1 MVDAKTNARR
11 GLLMVLESAF
21 PANGGGG
28 AESQVITL
36 GKYFMRRG
44 VEVTVVVPRVPYGP
58 PATHAVVEGLP
69 VLRIAYP
76 MVRIVGGLIL
86 LIRLAVFLIRQRRR
100 YSVIHVHIAHNMASV
115 CCVVGRLLAKRVIVK
130 LTGLTEMH
138 HGILAQD
145 RSGPVSWLRR
155 SAMRFATHYQA
166 TSQRIQRLLLE
177 SGFSADK
184 ICLLPN
190 AVDTERFRPT
200 LDREAAR
207 RALGIDARLVGVFVG
222 RLVDEK
228 ALDLLID
235 SWGRVFRGR
244 KDVKLFLIG
253 GGPLEAEL
261 RAVALHAGV
270 AEQIVFTGA
279 VQTVEQ
285 YTTAADFGILTSKN
299 EGLSNTLLEYMAVGL
314 PVLGSRVSGNEDLIV
329 PGRTGWLFE
338 SGDAADLQ
346 HCLSQISAAPREM
359 FLTLGAQARET
370 ICHYAGVE
378 SVSARLAMLYGIPLA
393 DSVTSGSAATPA
405 GPGS

>member
-1 MVDAKTNARR
+1 MVDAKIKARN

-44 VEVTVVVPRVPYGP
+44 VEVTVVVPRVFYGP
-58 PATHAVVEGLP
+58 PAIHDMVEGLS

-76 MVRIVGGLIL
+76 KVRIVGGFIL
-86 LIRLAVFLIRQRRR
+86 LIRLVIFLIRQRRR
-100 YSVIHVHIAHNMASV
+100 YAVIHVHIAHNMASV
-115 CCVVGRLLAKRVIVK
+115 CCVVGRLLSKRVIVK

-138 HGILAQD
+138 HGILAQGRHD
-145 RSGPVSWLRR
+145 PVSWLRR
-155 SAMRFATHYQA
+155 SAIRFATYYQA
-166 TSQRIQRLLLE
+166 TSQRIERLLLE
-177 SGFSADK
+177 SGFEPGK

-190 AVDTERFRPT
+190 AVDTDRFKPVA
-200 LDREAAR
+200 DRDATR

-235 SWGRVFRGR
+235 SWGRIFRGR
-244 KDVKLFLIG
+244 QDAKLLLIG
-253 GGPLEAEL
+253 SGPLEAEL
-261 RAVALHAGV
+261 RAFAVHAGV

-279 VQTVEQ
+279 VQAVER

-338 SGDAADLQ
+338 SGDAADLR
-346 HCLSQISAAPREM
+346 HCLSQIGAAPRET

-370 ICHYAGVE
+370 ICQYAGVE
-378 SVSARLAMLYGIPLA
+378 SVSARLAALYGIPLA
-393 DSVTSGSAATPA
+393 SDVTRRSAAASA
-405 GPGS
+405 GLGR